1 MKKFFDKIKKL
12 KNNIGSG
19 IILVIVAMGF
29 IGILAG
35 ALLTAVG
42 YAYRQKLYDYNARD
56 NFYYLE
62 QAMDEINSGVGNSTI
77 ECLQKAYQDTV
88 EAMTMFDFDQK
99 AYVSVDEKE
108 ANRMFKE
115 NFMKSIKE
123 NFYDEIIAD
132 LDAFTDTLESYIS
145 NDTVVLD
152 KSNIAVIMYKS
163 DNTVY
168 VPNGSNFNELDRIV
182 IRNVTVSRT
191 VNYNRSQANGTF
203 EQKLSADI
211 VIAKPDFDVKFSNI
225 LTNFSTIF
233 DYAVIA
239 DMGLEISQPASSPL
253 TINGN
258 VYAASDFYNKQ
269 YNLAGGDINR
279 NYSITSSNEPGTTS
293 SIENPV
299 KVLDDYSDAATPVE
313 DGEEPA
319 EDDPLAK
326 YKKSVYSEDYESGG
340 TTYTR
345 TTLNYKLNPVTSQ
358 TIAFSTYDAT
368 AVYSDQTTY
377 FNQNEFGKSANR
389 QLSNYDGISV
399 KSRNS
404 GLYIEGSD
412 VTIVSDM
419 LIVPGTIAVMDNANL
434 STFGS
439 KGNQVHRAEI
449 WADNIVLGG
458 EKTAAED
465 KPGSSAT
472 FNGDVYVKDDLE
484 LNTKDAQFK
493 LVGSYYGYGDSTR
506 RDNRVFTP
514 MVNPDDFKEKNSDYN
529 RGHYNSSAIIVNG
542 NNATLDLSK
551 ADSLFLA
558 GRTYVELSKDTEN
571 HTTDTGRTYTTYK
584 FDNETA
590 DYRTGESISVKSN
603 QIAYKSTGNNFE
615 GDEVTNS
622 DGTKTI
628 KPFEVEVYAY
638 SALSSVPHHTAYYY
652 KAYLNDNQKNSDLFQ
667 KYFSDSNGKLEWVPV
682 TKIVK
687 KNKTDSSKDQAYY
700 YYNFEAAYALG
711 LGSTDLRAE
720 LTGQK
725 YNPEA
730 IAESFIID
738 YNYFVQNDPDFDSVV
753 SSLDDED
760 NGFQSGDVKIGGS
773 LNSDKTKVASGNIY
787 TSGAITLK
795 NETADTFNIVTSNNA
810 ATYNLE
816 QALGNS
822 SRVVDDWVDV
832 YGLTWGLA
840 EKYDYVKFSLTDD
853 ATNANAAL
861 FALAKNVVSKDDD
874 LDMNDYDYSMHIG
887 MQRGLDGRSNSSVLH
902 GESAI
907 TPINTYMNFNKIT
920 PTSTEVS
927 PSNLDL
933 DSEYKVWVSYGNLT
947 INETGKVSGII
958 ISKGDVIF
966 GPNVT
971 EFNGLVI
978 SGSKVY
984 VTDSNN
990 ITKINAN
997 SEICKAVIRA
1007 LQLNGTD
1014 EAKYVLSLFKDYE
1027 SAEVVKDRTDIS
1039 EAIEIG
1045 KIDYTNVMR
1054 YDNWTKSVR

>member
-1 MKKFFDKIKKL
+1 MKKFFDRIKKL

-29 IGILAG
+29 IGILTG

-42 YAYRQKLYDYNARD
+42 YAYKQKLYDYNARD

-88 EAMTMFDFDQK
+88 EAMTMFDFDEK
-99 AYVSVDEKE
+99 AYVSIDEKE

-123 NFYDEIIAD
+123 NYYDQIIAD

-168 VPNGSNFNELDRIV
+168 VPNGANFNELDRIV

-239 DMGLEISQPASSPL
+239 DMGLEITQPAASPL

-258 VYAASDFYNKQ
+258 VYAASDYYNKQ
-269 YNLAGGDINR
+269 YNLASGDLNR

-293 SIENPV
+293 TIENPV
-299 KVLDDYSDAATPVE
+299 KVLDDYNDAATPVE
-313 DGEEPA
+313 DGEEPEEA
-319 EDDPLAK
+319 DPLAK
-326 YKKSVYSEDYESGG
+326 YKKSVYSEDYESSG

-345 TTLNYKLNPVTSQ
+345 TTMNYKLTPVTSKS
-358 TIAFSTYDAT
+358 IAFSAYDAT

-377 FNQNEFGKSANR
+377 FNTNEFGKSANR
-389 QLSNYDGISV
+389 QLSNYDGVNV

-404 GLYIEGSD
+404 GLYIGGSD

-493 LVGSYYGYGDSTR
+493 LVGAYYGYGDSTR

-514 MVNPDDFKEKNSDYN
+514 MVNPDDFKEKNSDDN

-542 NNATLDLSK
+542 DNATLDLSK
-551 ADSLFLA
+551 ADSVFIA
-558 GRTYVELSKDTEN
+558 GRSYVELSKDTEN

-603 QIAYKSTGNNFE
+603 QIAYKSNGNKFE
-615 GDEVTNS
+615 GVEVANT
-622 DGTKTI
+622 DGTVTI
-628 KPFEVEVYAY
+628 KPFEVDVYNE
-638 SALSSVPHHTAYYY
+638 LGRREHTAYYY

-667 KYFSDSNGKLEWVPV
+667 KFFTDSNGKLEWVPV

-687 KNKTDSSKDQAYY
+687 KDKTDSSKDQAYY

-711 LGSTDLRAE
+711 LGDTELRTQ
-720 LTGQK
+720 LTGTN
-725 YNPEA
+725 YNPES
-730 IAESFIID
+730 IAQQFIID

-753 SSLDDED
+753 SSLDDEE
-760 NGFQSGDVKIGGS
+760 NGFQSGDVKLAGS
-773 LNSDKTKVASGNIY
+773 LNSDQTRIASGNIY
-787 TSGAITLK
+787 SSGALTLK
-795 NETADTFNIVTSNNA
+795 SETADTFNIVTSNST

-816 QALGNS
+816 QALGND
-822 SRVVDDWVDV
+822 SRTVNNWVDV
-832 YGLTWGLA
+832 YGLAWGLS
-840 EKYDYVKFSLTDD
+840 EKYDSVKFSLTDN
-853 ATNANAAL
+853 ALNANAQLSAL
-861 FALAKNVVSKDDD
+861 SKNIVNKDTSQNKTDYAMHTLVQGGADD
-874 LDMNDYDYSMHIG
+874 SGNTG
-887 MQRGLDGRSNSSVLH
+887 VLH

-907 TPINTYMNFNKIT
+907 TPINTYMNFNRIT
-920 PTSTEVS
+920 PSSTAIS

-933 DSEYKVWVSYGNLT
+933 DSEYKVWVSYNDLT

-966 GPNVT
+966 GKDVT

-984 VTDSNN
+984 VTDENN

-1027 SAEVVKDRTDIS
+1027 SAEVIKDKSDIT

>member
-42 YAYRQKLYDYNARD
+42 YAYKQKLYDYNARD

-77 ECLQKAYQDTV
+77 ECLQTAYQDTV
-88 EAMTMFDFDQK
+88 EAMTMFDFDEK
-99 AYVSVDEKE
+99 AYVSIDETE

-115 NFMKSIKE
+115 NFMRSIKE
-123 NFYDEIIAD
+123 SFYDKIIAD

-168 VPNGSNFNELDRIV
+168 VPNGANFNELDRIV

-239 DMGLEISQPASSPL
+239 DMGLEITQPAATPL

-258 VYAASDFYNKQ
+258 VYAASDYYNKQ
-269 YNLAGGDINR
+269 YNLAGDIGR
-279 NYSITSSNEPGTTS
+279 NYSITSSNEPGYTS
-293 SIENPV
+293 VIENPD
-299 KVLDDYSDAATPVE
+299 KVLDDYNDAATPVE

-319 EDDPLAK
+319 ENDPNAK

-345 TTLNYKLNPVTSQ
+345 TTMNYKLTPVTSKS
-358 TIAFSTYDAT
+358 IAFSAYDAT
-368 AVYSDQTTY
+368 KVYSDQTTY
-377 FNQNEFGKSANR
+377 FNANEMLKSENR
-389 QLSNYDGISV
+389 QLSNYDGINV

-404 GLYIEGSD
+404 GLYIGGSD

-493 LVGSYYGYGDSTR
+493 LVGAYYGYGDSTR

-514 MVNPDDFKEKNSDYN
+514 MVNPDDFKEKDSDDN

-551 ADSLFLA
+551 ADGIFIA
-558 GRTYVELSKDTEN
+558 GRSYVELSKDTEN
-571 HTTDTGRTYTTYK
+571 HTTDKGRTYTTYK
-584 FDNETA
+584 FDNETS

-603 QIAYKSTGNNFE
+603 QIAYKSNGNKFE
-615 GDEVTNS
+615 AKEEITQT
-622 DGTKTI
+622 DGTIKTV
-628 KPFEVEVYAY
+628 PFDVNVYDNTNAY
-638 SALSSVPHHTAYYY
+638 VHKAYYY

-667 KYFSDSNGKLEWVPV
+667 KFFTDSNGKLEWVPV

-687 KNKTDSSKDQAYY
+687 KDKTDSSKDQAYY

-711 LGSTDLRAE
+711 LGSTELRTQ
-720 LTGQK
+720 LTGTA
-725 YNPEA
+725 YNPES
-730 IAESFIID
+730 IAQQFIID

-753 SSLDDED
+753 SSLDDEE
-760 NGFQSGDVKIGGS
+760 NGFQSGDVKVAGS
-773 LNSDKTKVASGNIY
+773 LNSDQKRIESGNIY
-787 TSGAITLK
+787 SSGALTLK
-795 NETADTFNIVTSNNA
+795 SETADTFNIVTSNST

-816 QALGNS
+816 QALGND
-822 SRVVDDWVDV
+822 SRTVRNYVDV
-832 YGLTWGLA
+832 YGLAWGLS
-840 EKYDYVKFSLTDD
+840 EKYDSVKFSLTDN
-853 ATNANAAL
+853 AVNANAAL
-861 FALAKNVVSKDDD
+861 AAVSK
-874 LDMNDYDYSMHIG
+874 NIVNKSTATGTTDYAMHSG
-887 MQRGLDGRSNSSVLH
+887 LQRGADGSGNTGVLH

-907 TPINTYMNFNKIT
+907 TPINTYMNFNRIT
-920 PTSTEVS
+920 PTSTAIS
-927 PSNLDL
+927 PANLDL
-933 DSEYKVWVSYGNLT
+933 DSEYKVWVSYGDLT

-966 GPNVT
+966 GKDVT

-984 VTDSNN
+984 VTDENN

-1027 SAEVVKDRTDIS
+1027 SAEVIKDKADVKQ
-1039 EAIEIG
+1039 AIEIG